1 MRRSILILA
10 ILVAVIG
17 ASLYGYRAFAGEKTP
32 PPPDYET
39 LSVQRDTMIST
50 VSATGS
56 ILPETQVALNF
67 KTSGRVAQVLVEKGQ
82 RVNKND
88 LLARQ
93 ESAEFD
99 LQVQAAEAQLAI
111 GQARLRQLQMPPKAS
126 DLAAAEAQ
134 LASVQAAYRQLLAGP
149 TADQVGVARVQL
161 ERARALLQQA
171 QAAYDQVKHLPNIGA
186 LPQSLQLQ
194 QATLDVQAA
203 EANYR
208 ITTSGPTEAQKA
220 ASLAQIAQAQAQV
233 DRLKAGANAED
244 VAIAQA
250 QVRQAEVQLAQARLA
265 ADNTRLLAPFDGTIV
280 SVGIK
285 AGEFPNPARAA
296 ILIEDK
302 TRFHIDVSVDEIDV
316 SKVAVGQPVAITLD
330 ALPDARL
337 TGRVTYVAPSA
348 SQEAGVVSYPVT
360 IVLDPTNEALR
371 SGMSATASITVS
383 EDRDVLVVPNRAIQ
397 IDRETGKA
405 YVDKV
410 VDGTPVR
417 TEIRLG
423 LRNEVQSQVLEGL
436 QDGDVV
442 AILAANR
449 RDRLQQLFFGG

>member
-1 MRRSILILA
+1 MRRFITILA
-10 ILVAVIG
+10 ILIAVLG
-17 ASLYGYRAFAGEKTP
+17 ASFYGYRAFAGEKTP

-39 LSVQRDTMIST
+39 LTVQRDTMIST

-56 ILPETQVALNF
+56 ILPETQLSLNF
-67 KTSGRVAQVLVEKGQ
+67 KSSGRVAQVLVTKGQ
-82 RVNKND
+82 RVKKGD
-88 LLARQ
+88 LLARL
-93 ESAEFD
+93 ESAEVD

-111 GQARLRQLQMPPKAS
+111 SRARLRQLQTPPKAS

-134 LASVQAAYRQLLAGP
+134 LASAQAAYRQLLAGP
-149 TADQVGVARVQL
+149 TEDQVTVARVQL

-194 QATLDVQAA
+194 QATLDLQAA

-208 ITTSGPTEAQKA
+208 ITTAGPTEAQKA
-220 ASLAQIAQAQAQV
+220 AALAQVVQAQAQV
-233 DRLKAGANAED
+233 DRLKAGANVEE

-265 ADNTRLLAPFDGTIV
+265 PENTRLVAPFDGTIV

-296 ILIEDK
+296 IVMEDNSL
-302 TRFHIDVSVDEIDV
+302 FHIDVGVDEIDV
-316 SKVAVGQPVAITLD
+316 SKVAVGQPAVITLD
-330 ALPDARL
+330 ALPEARL

-348 SQEAGVVSYPVT
+348 SQEGGVVSYQVT
-360 IVLDPTNEALR
+360 IVLDPTNETLR

-383 EDRDVLVVPNRAIQ
+383 EERDVLVVPNRAIQ

-410 VDGTPVR
+410 VNGTPVR

-442 AILAANR
+442 AIRTANR